1 MALHLDEISVFV
13 RMIFSRKI
21 NVFGSAGNIT
31 DELATSMQVF
41 LMSSLTGKK
50 VNINLC
56 SKYVTKMNSNY
67 LKDFLFLV
75 STKANSC
82 GHDIILRIME
92 STSMSSKLLRN
103 FLRQSD
109 EGDIT
114 SIAD

>member
-1 MALHLDEISVFV
+1 MALHLDEINIIA
-13 RMIFSRKI
+13 RMTFSHKI
-21 NVFGSAGNIT
+21 NFFSSAENIIY
-31 DELATSMQVF
+31 ELDTPMQVF

-56 SKYVTKMNSNY
+56 SKSVTKMNSNY

-114 SIAD
+114 SIAN